1 MIVTSEGETPL
12 EARFEGAEGASGR
25 RRGRHATSRVTEGVS
40 EGLGERALAYFGVP
54 HAHARG
60 HAATHTHA
68 ATAHNAHP
76 VSPCVGYSFVL
87 RAKRSALDETHGP
100 DRPRLPRNLAERN
113 RPARRSCVRNGFG
126 G

>member
-54 HAHARG
+54 RAHARG
-60 HAATHTHA
+60 HAAT
-68 ATAHNAHP
+68 
-76 VSPCVGYSFVL
+76 
-87 RAKRSALDETHGP
+87 
-100 DRPRLPRNLAERN
+100 RPRTRPQRTTPTPSPRVWRLLVRI
-113 RPARRSCVRNGFG
+113 ARKGQL
-126 G
+126 

>member
-54 HAHARG
+54 RAHARG
-60 HAATHTHA
+60 HAATRPRTRPQRTTPTPSPRVW
-68 ATAHNAHP
+68 ATR
-76 VSPCVGYSFVL
+76 SYC
-87 RAKRSALDETHGP
+87 AKRSALDETHGP